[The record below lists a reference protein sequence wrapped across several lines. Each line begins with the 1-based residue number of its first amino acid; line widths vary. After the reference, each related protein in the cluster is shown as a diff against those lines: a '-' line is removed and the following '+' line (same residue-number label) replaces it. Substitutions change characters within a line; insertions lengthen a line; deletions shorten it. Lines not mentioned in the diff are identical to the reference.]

1 MVEAEAYL
9 ANCRRAFGSGVLCKT
24 EVTVLRTMTDNA
36 GWFDE
41 KLYLYRM
48 DNSPFY
54 ITNNQRKILKLLPQ
68 RDDDD
73 LTKATKEEELIRLVE
88 SIRLA
93 TKVGS

>member
-9 ANCRRAFGSGVLCKT
+9 ASCRRAFGPGVLCKT
-24 EVTVLRTMTDNA
+24 EVTVLRTMTDSA

-54 ITNNQRKILKLLPQ
+54 ITSNQRKILKLLPQ
-68 RDDDD
+68 RDDDKETME
-73 LTKATKEEELIRLVE
+73 TKAGELIRLVE
-88 SIRLA
+88 RIRRA
-93 TKVGS
+93 TQVGS